1 MHEFEEMKKQEL
13 VQQYNDQNKLIDQYK
28 GEVLSLNDA
37 LRKRAEDVRVKN
49 SNTVRQESM
58 HLETLKTAE

>member
-1 MHEFEEMKKQEL
+1 MHEFEEMKKNEL
-13 VQQYNDQNKLIDQYK
+13 VQQYNNQNKLIELYK
-28 GEVLSLNDA
+28 GELLNNNDA
-37 LRKRAEDVRVKN
+37 LRRRAEDVRVKN